1 MNFSVAV
8 DVLLCNL
15 ATSLRFHVVVSAAG
29 ETADRQADKLISNT
43 PLRASQCRAL
53 TRMLMSGL
61 RRQPMER
68 LSDYSVERPVYGANL
83 WNDCLIT
90 PSSVSC
96 APSQPVFTQRLK
108 TFLMRRSYPDLR
120 QLTDAVLEI
129 MIITRP
135 R

>member
-1 MNFSVAV
+1 MKMKFSVAV
-8 DVLLCNL
+8 DVFLCNL

-68 LSDYSVERPVYGANL
+68 LSDYSVERQLRTVAAGLHPASQ
-83 WNDCLIT
+83 DFPDASLIPGPAT
-90 PSSVSC
+90 
-96 APSQPVFTQRLK
+96 A
-108 TFLMRRSYPDLR
+108 Y
-120 QLTDAVLEI
+120 
-129 MIITRP
+129 
-135 R
+135 